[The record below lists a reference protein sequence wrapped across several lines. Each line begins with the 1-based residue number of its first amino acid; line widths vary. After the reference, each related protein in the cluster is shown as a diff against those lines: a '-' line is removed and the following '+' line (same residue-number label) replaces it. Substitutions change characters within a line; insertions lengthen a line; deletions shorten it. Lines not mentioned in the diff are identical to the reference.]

1 MDYEDEKESSSE
13 DDTEESE
20 ADKENSETKESV
32 EMIQNKIQKTPD
44 NVVLESKSET
54 AEDRVE

>member
-44 NVVLESKSET
+44 NVVLQSKSET
-54 AEDRVE
+54 TEDRVE

>member
-32 EMIQNKIQKTPD
+32 EMIQNKIQKTSD
-44 NVVLESKSET
+44 NVVLESESET

>member
-1 MDYEDEKESSSE
+1 MDYEDGKESSSE

-44 NVVLESKSET
+44 NVALESKSET

>member
-20 ADKENSETKESV
+20 VDKENSETKESV
-32 EMIQNKIQKTPD
+32 EMIQNKIQKTSD
-44 NVVLESKSET
+44 NVVLESESET

>member
-13 DDTEESE
+13 DHTEESE

-32 EMIQNKIQKTPD
+32 EMIQNKIQKTSD
-44 NVVLESKSET
+44 NVVLESESET